1 MAEME
6 DDTVYSVE
14 RWGELDSRPAAWF
27 SLSIGEAVTA
37 DLVVGAGALWLP
49 T

>member
-6 DDTVYSVE
+6 DNTVYSVE
-14 RWGELDSRPAAWF
+14 RWEELDCRPAAWF
-27 SLSIGEAVTA
+27 SLPIGEAVTT
-37 DLVVGAGALWLP
+37 DLVVGAGAVWLP